1 MTNKTLLVAFVC
13 VCVCVYVAL
22 PAAAQSRPNPDV
34 QREAMKKLAFLAGR
48 WTGDASVTLGPAGP
62 KVLAQTEDVA
72 FKLDGLVLLVEGTGR
87 NPQSGAVE
95 FNALAIVSYDDLAKT
110 YRIRAYNGGN
120 YLETEIVVRERGF
133 EWGYTAGPAVVK
145 NVMTLDDAGRWVEFT
160 DVVVNNGP
168 PRRTVEIRVRK

>member
-1 MTNKTLLVAFVC
+1 MTSRTLVISCICLL
-13 VCVCVYVAL
+13 VAL
-22 PAAAQSRPNPDV
+22 PAAAQGRPNPDV

-48 WTGDASVTLGPAGP
+48 WTGDASVTMGPGGP

-87 NPQSGAVE
+87 HPQTGAVE
-95 FNALAIVSYDDLAKT
+95 FNALATVSYDDLARV

-120 YLETEIVVRERGF
+120 YLETELVVRERGF
-133 EWGYTAGPAVVK
+133 EWGYTAGPATVK
-145 NVMTLDDAGRWVEFT
+145 NIMTLDEAGRWVEFT

-168 PRRTVEIRVRK
+168 PRRTVEIRVSK